1 MAQGVSQTCDL
12 SQALSSEENF
22 LYNAV
27 LHLGDAKQLQAA
39 SSSIMSGWVY
49 GGLVFIFIITYFC
62 IWKGVRS
69 AGRVVYFTAT
79 APVVVLIILFG
90 YNISL
95 KGAGDGVKAYIGT
108 WDFSSLDSPDIWTDA
123 AGQIFFTLSVSM
135 GIMTAY
141 GSYVNPKSDLVMDH
155 AIITGTN
162 SLISIFAGF
171 VVYAVLG
178 NVVHE
183 FATKCD
189 IFQHQA
195 LRLQAVQKVYSSQ
208 SISLAFIA
216 YPRGLANFPDGV
228 SNLMGVLF
236 FFTLINLGIDSLF
249 SMVEGVTTVIGD
261 TARFRHY
268 KRSSISIVACGLA
281 FLASTLFATDLG
293 LYLLDSF
300 DHFILTYGLQLVG
313 MMQCV
318 AAGWVYGHE
327 DSKARV
333 GVMATYFYS
342 GGYIVACCLGVLLC
356 GALVNVK
363 RPTYLALAFG
373 IPVAAVVFAAAATAS
388 FLVRKD

>member
-79 APVVVLIILFG
+79 APVVTHLGAPALSPSWSLSRTTSGSAMTRFWVQVVLIILFG

-141 GSYVNPKSDLVMDH
+141 GSYVNPKSDLVMVVRPGLAPKNLGEETADLSSCLLRTTQSSQGP
-155 AIITGTN
+155 IRSSP
-162 SLISIFAGF
+162 SLLDLWSTPCS
-171 VVYAVLG
+171 
-178 NVVHE
+178 
-183 FATKCD
+183 ATSCMNLQPSVTFSSTRRYDFKLCKKST
-189 IFQHQA
+189 A
-195 LRLQAVQKVYSSQ
+195 LRA
-208 SISLAFIA
+208 SLW
-216 YPRGLANFPDGV
+216 R
-228 SNLMGVLF
+228 
-236 FFTLINLGIDSLF
+236 SLHIH
-249 SMVEGVTTVIGD
+249 GW
-261 TARFRHY
+261 AL
-268 KRSSISIVACGLA
+268 C
-281 FLASTLFATDLG
+281 TD
-293 LYLLDSF
+293 
-300 DHFILTYGLQLVG
+300 H
-313 MMQCV
+313 
-318 AAGWVYGHE
+318 
-327 DSKARV
+327 
-333 GVMATYFYS
+333 
-342 GGYIVACCLGVLLC
+342 
-356 GALVNVK
+356 
-363 RPTYLALAFG
+363 
-373 IPVAAVVFAAAATAS
+373 
-388 FLVRKD
+388 

>member
-141 GSYVNPKSDLVMDH
+141 GSYVNPKSDLVMVVRPGLAPKNLGEETADLSSCLLRTTQSSQGP
-155 AIITGTN
+155 IRSSP
-162 SLISIFAGF
+162 SLLDLWSTPCS
-171 VVYAVLG
+171 
-178 NVVHE
+178 
-183 FATKCD
+183 ATSCMNLQPSVTFSSTRRYDFKLCKKST
-189 IFQHQA
+189 A
-195 LRLQAVQKVYSSQ
+195 LRA
-208 SISLAFIA
+208 SLW
-216 YPRGLANFPDGV
+216 R
-228 SNLMGVLF
+228 
-236 FFTLINLGIDSLF
+236 SLHIH
-249 SMVEGVTTVIGD
+249 GW
-261 TARFRHY
+261 AL
-268 KRSSISIVACGLA
+268 C
-281 FLASTLFATDLG
+281 TD
-293 LYLLDSF
+293 
-300 DHFILTYGLQLVG
+300 H
-313 MMQCV
+313 
-318 AAGWVYGHE
+318 
-327 DSKARV
+327 
-333 GVMATYFYS
+333 
-342 GGYIVACCLGVLLC
+342 
-356 GALVNVK
+356 
-363 RPTYLALAFG
+363 
-373 IPVAAVVFAAAATAS
+373 
-388 FLVRKD
+388 

>member
-1 MAQGVSQTCDL
+1 MTGFQSKLEEGIEARKKGRPEWPSRTSFLLAAIGSAVGLGNIWRFPFLTYKHGGGVFLIPYLLCLVVIGFPVLLLELSLGLKFRAGDVEAFGGIHRRLRGIGISSVVAGFVIVSYYANIIAWSCVYLVSSFISPLPWTAMAQGVSQTCDL

-141 GSYVNPKSDLVMDH
+141 GSYVNPKSDLVMVVRPGLAPKNLGEETADLSSCLLRTTQSSQGP
-155 AIITGTN
+155 IRSSP
-162 SLISIFAGF
+162 SLLDLWSTPCS
-171 VVYAVLG
+171 
-178 NVVHE
+178 
-183 FATKCD
+183 ATSCMNLQPSVTFSSTRRYDFKLCKKST
-189 IFQHQA
+189 A
-195 LRLQAVQKVYSSQ
+195 LRA
-208 SISLAFIA
+208 SLW
-216 YPRGLANFPDGV
+216 R
-228 SNLMGVLF
+228 
-236 FFTLINLGIDSLF
+236 SLHIH
-249 SMVEGVTTVIGD
+249 GW
-261 TARFRHY
+261 AL
-268 KRSSISIVACGLA
+268 C
-281 FLASTLFATDLG
+281 TD
-293 LYLLDSF
+293 
-300 DHFILTYGLQLVG
+300 H
-313 MMQCV
+313 
-318 AAGWVYGHE
+318 
-327 DSKARV
+327 
-333 GVMATYFYS
+333 
-342 GGYIVACCLGVLLC
+342 
-356 GALVNVK
+356 
-363 RPTYLALAFG
+363 
-373 IPVAAVVFAAAATAS
+373 
-388 FLVRKD
+388 